1 MLEFENTLA
10 SDYCAEI
17 KILNAPLTQSNAIS
31 QWSVDGKD
39 EQKQKQT
46 VQ

>member
-17 KILNAPLTQSNAIS
+17 KILNAPLTYSNAIS
-31 QWSVDGKD
+31 QWYVAGND
-39 EQKQKQT
+39 KQKKKIC
-46 VQ
+46 